1 MKQYIGILLGIGL
14 FGISCK
20 TTQQKVAKPDWVSQR
35 PTNEMYYIGI
45 GIASKLSN
53 PADFQQVAKKNAVSD
68 LISEIKVTVSSNS
81 ALSQYQDNQRFS
93 QQFESDVKIS
103 AMNTIESFSVAGSWE
118 DQEYFWIYYKL
129 SKEEYK
135 SAQRRKMMAA
145 IAQAEAYYE
154 RAELMGK
161 DQYLQK
167 LRSKIKALAV
177 LQDYLNEDLQTTYNG
192 KNVFMVSE
200 LVNSIQN
207 QLYEIEL
214 SSKVQTLNGKVGKPI
229 DEPFNVEVRYRSN
242 KEPIAFIPLTS
253 FMENGQIESTL
264 LTETDQVGVASVTIS
279 KILSKAPVQTIR
291 IGVNMKELMK
301 VDSIRPPLAQILMS
315 VDVPST
321 AVRLNVIPLKVYVES
336 SEKNLNKELPN
347 EYLNAALKRSLI
359 ADGCIFVNNKD
370 QADYILRIEANTRA
384 DGAIWGNMKTAALD
398 LTISLLDQ
406 TNQVEVFKDGLR
418 EVKGFQ
424 TTDENAGIDAYKTA
438 TQLMLQRIYPNLKN
452 ELMRNK

>member
-1 MKQYIGILLGIGL
+1 MKQYLC
-14 FGISCK
+14 ISFCLALTVLACRTSK
-20 TTQQKVAKPDWVSQR
+20 QTVAKPDWVNQR
-35 PTNEMYYIGI
+35 PTNDLYYIGI
-45 GIASKLSN
+45 GIASKKSN
-53 PADFQQVAKKNAVSD
+53 PADFQQVAKKNAISD

-81 ALSQYQDNQRFS
+81 ALSQYQNNQTFS

-103 AMNTIESFSVAGSWE
+103 AMNTIESFTVAGSWE
-118 DQEYFWIYYKL
+118 DAEYFWIYYKL

-135 SAQRRKMMAA
+135 SAQRRKMMSA
-145 IAQAEAYYE
+145 IAQSEAYYE
-154 RAELMGK
+154 RSETMGK

-192 KNVFMVSE
+192 KTVFMVSE

-214 SSKVQTLNGKVGKPI
+214 RSSIQALNGKVGKPI
-229 DEPFNVEVRYRSN
+229 DEPFLVKAQYRSD
-242 KEPIAFIPLTS
+242 KEPITFLPITS
-253 FMENGQIESTL
+253 FMENGAIESTV
-264 LTETDQVGVASVTIS
+264 LTETDQSGNAAVTIS
-279 KILSKAPVQTIR
+279 KILSKNPIQTIR
-291 IGVNMKELMK
+291 IAVNMNELMK

-315 VDVPST
+315 IDVPST
-321 AVRLNVIPLKVYVES
+321 AIRLNVIPIKVFVES
-336 SEKNLNKELPN
+336 SEKNMNKELQPG
-347 EYLNAALKRSLI
+347 YLNPSLKKSLI
-359 ADGCIFVNNKD
+359 ADGCTFVANKEL
-370 QADYILRIEANTRA
+370 ADYVLHIEANTRA
-384 DGAIWGNMKTAALD
+384 DGNIWGNMRTAALD
-398 LTISLLDQ
+398 LTISLWDQ
-406 TNQVEVFKDGLR
+406 TNKVEVYKDGLR